1 MPYLGL
7 EKRKYPRIER
17 AFLVYYTPLSGPKE
31 FDLTQA
37 KNISLG
43 GLLITTSRPLE
54 KGLAL
59 SLKIRLPGNY
69 YANPTARV
77 IESYRV
83 KPDAQFYNTR
93 LQFSSMN
100 DEERNAMS
108 QTIESFSK

>member
-1 MPYLGL
+1 MLYSGP
-7 EKRKYPRIER
+7 EKRKYPRLER
-17 AFLVYYTPLSGPKE
+17 AFLVYYTPLSGPQE

-54 KGLAL
+54 KGAGL

-77 IESYRV
+77 IDSYRV
-83 KPDAQFYNTR
+83 NPGTQFYNTR
-93 LQFSSMN
+93 LQFSSMK

-108 QTIESFSK
+108 QVIERFSK